1 MKKFRIY
8 VHSEGTPAFDT
19 IQLTAEKAI
28 PNAEN
33 GVAFYVKS
41 EMVAYFSPPNFIGY
55 ATEDVSQ

>member
-8 VHSEGTPAFDT
+8 VHSEETPAFDT
-19 IQLTAEKAI
+19 ILIMAEKAI

-41 EMVAYFSPPNFIGY
+41 EMVAYFAPPNFIGY
-55 ATEDVSQ
+55 AAEDATH